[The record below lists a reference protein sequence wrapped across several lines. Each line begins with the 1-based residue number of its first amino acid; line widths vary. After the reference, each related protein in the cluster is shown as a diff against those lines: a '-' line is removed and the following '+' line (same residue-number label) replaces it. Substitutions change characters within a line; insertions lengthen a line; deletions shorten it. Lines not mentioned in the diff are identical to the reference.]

1 MLPANSRGGFF
12 VSRAVPS
19 ERDRPLTFSPM
30 RPVLILCVLLV
41 NGIAQASTG
50 GPFHPSQPEEAA
62 QHRIDSLAAS
72 LERSGSAMQENE
84 RLVALALTVALGPFG
99 GHRLYLGTGPKV
111 PIIYTLTLGG
121 GFGVLPVIDLF
132 HILLKK
138 DLEPY
143 RNNRNIFMWTPPNA
157 DEVTPP

>member
-1 MLPANSRGGFF
+1 
-12 VSRAVPS
+12 
-19 ERDRPLTFSPM
+19 M
-30 RPVLILCVLLV
+30 RPVLILCVLLI

-50 GPFHPSQPEEAA
+50 GPFHLGQPEERS
-62 QHRIDSLAAS
+62 QDRLDSLAAS
-72 LERSGSAMQENE
+72 LERSEAAIEENE

-121 GFGVLPVIDLF
+121 GFGVLPAIDLF

-138 DLEPY
+138 DLQPY
-143 RNNRNIFMWTPPNA
+143 RNNSNIFMWTPTEA